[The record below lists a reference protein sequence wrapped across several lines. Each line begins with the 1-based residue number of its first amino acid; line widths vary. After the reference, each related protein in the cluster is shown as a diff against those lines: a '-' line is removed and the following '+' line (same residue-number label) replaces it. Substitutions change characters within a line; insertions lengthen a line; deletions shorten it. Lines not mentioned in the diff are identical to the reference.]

1 MTTTAASLIAK
12 AQKILQDTAGVSW
25 DSTEL
30 LGWLNDG
37 QKMVVLLKPNSNA
50 KTSSVKLVAGTRQAL
65 PTDGVQLIDITNNMG
80 TDGTTVGRAIR
91 IAERETMDAFNPDWH
106 TGTASTTVK
115 HYMYSE
121 LDPKVFWNYPP
132 QPSANQGY
140 VRIVYGAVPTDAASD
155 GNIGLDDIYG
165 PPLVD
170 YMLFRAYSK
179 DTEYASDPARS
190 NLHQQAFGNALG
202 VKFKVERSLTPN
214 VSAPAAPLVATA
226 GQ

>member
-12 AQKILQDTAGVSW
+12 AQKILQDTSGVSW
-25 DSTEL
+25 DGTEL

-50 KTSSVKLVAGTRQAL
+50 KTLAWKLAAGTRQSL
-65 PTDGVQLIDITNNMG
+65 PPDGVQLIDIPNNMG

-91 IAERETMDAFNPDWH
+91 IAEREMLDAFNPDWH
-106 TGTASTTVK
+106 TGTASAVVK

-121 LDPKVFWNYPP
+121 LDPKTFWNYPP
-132 QPSANQGY
+132 QPSSNQGY
-140 VRIVYGAVPTDAASD
+140 VRLVYGAVPDDATSG
-155 GNIGLDDIYG
+155 GNINIDDIYG

-170 YMLFRAYSK
+170 YILFRAFSK
-179 DTEYASDPARS
+179 DSEYASDPARAGV
-190 NLHQQAFGNALG
+190 HKQAFGDALG
-202 VKFKVERSLTPN
+202 VKFKVEQALTPN
-214 VSAPAAPLVATA
+214 VSAPAAPLVAPA